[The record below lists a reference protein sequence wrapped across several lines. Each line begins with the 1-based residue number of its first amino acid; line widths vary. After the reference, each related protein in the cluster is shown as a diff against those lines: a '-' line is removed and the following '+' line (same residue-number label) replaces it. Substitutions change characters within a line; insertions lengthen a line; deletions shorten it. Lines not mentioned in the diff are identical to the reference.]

1 MHMTEAK
8 PLQPLPFGNVLIVGT
23 KPSNLDEE
31 LRTHPRVILWDS
43 QHESWTSKDV
53 PHNVRAIFV
62 TRFIG
67 HSAFAKILAEA
78 RKKQITI
85 FNPQGTGIIARQVK
99 ELLATPSSV
108 QPTIVEELTTT
119 VEQPT
124 IPQETIVESKNKP
137 GKLTPLHKLID
148 FKRTNKEN
156 AEVLLIEA
164 KLRGITTT
172 RASILQ
178 LLVVQRRK
186 VGAFTRKKAV
196 VPTTSKKVQDVDV
209 SVQILDEMIKG
220 LTDMRQFIVSTVEE
234 NNFLRVKLAKFKKM
248 IEE

>member
-1 MHMTEAK
+1 M
-8 PLQPLPFGNVLIVGT
+8 
-23 KPSNLDEE
+23 S
-31 LRTHPRVILWDS
+31 
-43 QHESWTSKDV
+43 
-53 PHNVRAIFV
+53 
-62 TRFIG
+62 
-67 HSAFAKILAEA
+67 EA
-78 RKKQITI
+78 RKKHITI
-85 FNPQGTGIIARQVK
+85 FNPMGTGIISRQVK
-99 ELLATPSSV
+99 ELLATSSPV
-108 QPTIVEELTTT
+108 QSTI
-119 VEQPT
+119 EQPT
-124 IPQETIVESKNKP
+124 ILQETIVESKNKP
-137 GKLTPLHKLID
+137 GKLTPLCALID

-156 AEVLLIEA
+156 AEVLLMEA

-186 VGAFTRKKAV
+186 VGAFTRKKSI

-234 NNFLRVKLAKFKKM
+234 NNFLRVKLAKFKRI